1 MMKKVDMK
9 SIDAASLKK
18 MIEKGEEFYLIDVR
32 EPWEHDEKNIGGQLF
47 PLGEILK
54 HVNEIPSDKKV
65 VIYCK
70 KGVRSIIAIQK
81 LQQKF
86 SFDNLYNLSGGI
98 DAWPFE
104 E

>member
-1 MMKKVDMK
+1 MK

>member
-86 SFDNLYNLSGGI
+86 SFDKILLTFLS
-98 DAWPFE
+98 
-104 E
+104 